1 VLRQYP
7 RLLRFLK
14 PHWKPLTASIVFMML
29 LALFSGFSIAM
40 VVPFSKIVLAGEDL
54 PATPLPDLRAHPDQ
68 LLKPATL
75 QAILYNVLRGSDRFD
90 TLRRFCV
97 ALILI
102 FGLKNLFWY
111 LQSFLVVKAEQGV
124 MRDLRDTLYTH
135 YHALSLDYFRRER
148 AGELIS
154 RLTNDIT
161 LIRGAIAN
169 GFAMALRQIFLL
181 VAYLVAVLIA
191 SWQLF
196 LLAAILLPPSLFLI
210 DRMGQT
216 LRRHSHLAQEKMAGI
231 TSALEETIGAIR
243 IIKAF
248 CMERFEIDRFRR
260 RTAEYRDTMIRL
272 TRQASVA
279 PPLTEFIGVTVAAV
293 ILWFGGQRILSGEG
307 MDPGRFLLFL
317 VGMFSLMQPIKVL
330 SQVNLNI
337 QQGLAAA
344 SRMFE
349 ILDEKPSIV
358 DAPDAVEADPPRE
371 SIEVREVSFEYDPGR
386 PVLSNVTVRARVGE
400 IIAFV
405 GPSGGGKSTLV
416 DLLAR
421 FYDPTSGAVL
431 WDGVDLRRYRLQSFR
446 RHLGFVSQETILFNE
461 TVAFNIAYGRPAAA
475 AGEIEA
481 AARAAN
487 AHEFIEKMPRGYET
501 EIGDRG
507 LRLSGGQRQRLA
519 IARALLSNPPVLVLD
534 EATSALDTESEIL
547 VQEAL
552 ERLMKGRTTFVIAH
566 RLSTVRHADRIYVV
580 DGGRIVEEGRHEELV
595 RQDGLYRRL
604 YQMQFREPER
614 EGAVTGGP

>member
-1 VLRQYP
+1 MLRQYP
-7 RLLRFLK
+7 RLLGFLR
-14 PHWKPLTASIVFMML
+14 PHWRPLAASIVFMLL

-40 VVPFSKIVLAGEDL
+40 VVPFSKIVLTGEEL
-54 PATPLPDLRAHPDQ
+54 PSPSIPDLRAHPEQ
-68 LLKPATL
+68 LLKPANL
-75 QAILYNVLRGSDRFD
+75 QAIFYGLLRGRDRLEA
-90 TLRRFCV
+90 LRRFCLTL
-97 ALILI
+97 LIL
-102 FGLKNLFWY
+102 FALKNLFWY
-111 LQSFLVVKAEQGV
+111 LQSFLIVKAEQGV

-181 VAYLVAVLIA
+181 AAYLVAVLVA

-196 LLAAILLPPSLFLI
+196 LVAAVLLPPSLFLI

-216 LRRHSHLAQEKMAGI
+216 LRRHSGLAQEKMAGI
-231 TSALEETIGAIR
+231 TSALEETIGGIR

-248 CMERFEIDRFRR
+248 CAERFEIARFHR
-260 RTAEYRDTMIRL
+260 RTADYRDTMIRL

-279 PPLTEFIGVTVAAV
+279 PPLTEFIGVAVAAV
-293 ILWFGGQRILSGEG
+293 ILWFGGQRILSGAG

-317 VGMFSLMQPIKVL
+317 VGMFALMQPIKVL

-349 ILDEKPSIV
+349 ILDEKPSVV
-358 DAPDAVEADPPRE
+358 DSPGAVEAVAPRE
-371 SIEVREVSFEYDPGR
+371 AIEMRDVSFAYDPGR
-386 PVLSNVTVRARVGE
+386 PVLSGVSLRARVGQ
-400 IIAFV
+400 IVALV

-431 WDGVDLRRYRLQSFR
+431 WDGVDLRRYRLESFR

-461 TVAFNIAYGRPAAA
+461 TVAFNIAYGRPSATSK
-475 AGEIEA
+475 EIAA

-487 AHEFIEKMPRGYET
+487 AEEFVAALPRGYET
-501 EIGDRG
+501 LIGDRG

-519 IARALLSNPPVLVLD
+519 IARALLSNPPVLILD
-534 EATSALDTESEIL
+534 EATSALDTESEVL

-552 ERLMKGRTTFVIAH
+552 DRLMTGRTTIVIAH

-580 DGGRIVEEGRHEELV
+580 DGGRIVEEGRHDELIG
-595 RQDGLYRRL
+595 RDGLYRKL
-604 YQMQFREPER
+604 HQMQFREPGR
-614 EGAVTGGP
+614 EGTAS